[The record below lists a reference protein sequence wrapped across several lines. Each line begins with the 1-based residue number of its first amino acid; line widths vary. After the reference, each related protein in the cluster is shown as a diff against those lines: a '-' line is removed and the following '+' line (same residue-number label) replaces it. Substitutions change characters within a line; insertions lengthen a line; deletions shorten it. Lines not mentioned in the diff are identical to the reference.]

1 MRFTATG
8 ADTAHSAN
16 PARDDTARDDTA
28 PPNGTG
34 KLPLRPLL
42 ALATAAFITVL
53 TEALPAGVLR
63 GMSAGL
69 GVSES
74 ATGQLVTVY
83 AIGTVAAA
91 IPLSA
96 ATSTW
101 PRKRLLLAGV
111 AGFAVGNTV
120 TAVSSAFPLTLAA
133 RFVAG
138 VAAGVVWALLAGYA
152 RRVAPDH
159 LRGKATALVMA
170 GIPVAL
176 SLGVPAGTFLGG
188 ALGWRAAFW
197 AMTALA
203 VALIAWVVAVVP
215 DRPGQPRGGRI
226 PVARTLARP
235 GVAPVLVVTLVFVL
249 AHTILYTYL
258 AAYLARLGLAD
269 RIDAV
274 LLVFGVASVAGIWVV
289 GAHID
294 RRLRA
299 LMIAAAVLFAVAVT
313 VLAADLALAPLVYVA
328 VALWG
333 LGFGG
338 VPTLLT
344 TAAGDAGGEA
354 ADSAQALLVTL
365 WNAAMA
371 GGGVAGGLLLDRF
384 GAGSLPWS
392 ALVLLVPALAVIVAA
407 RAHGFPAV
415 RR

>member
-1 MRFTATG
+1 MRT
-8 ADTAHSAN
+8 
-16 PARDDTARDDTA
+16 TA
-28 PPNGTG
+28 PRTDIPSNTG
-34 KLPLRPLL
+34 RLPLRPLL

-69 GVSES
+69 GVSEA

-83 AIGTVAAA
+83 ALGTVTAA

-96 ATSTW
+96 VTSTW
-101 PRKRLLLAGV
+101 SRKRLLLAGV
-111 AGFAVGNTV
+111 AGFALANTV
-120 TAVSSAFPLTLAA
+120 TAASSLFPLTLAA

-203 VALIAWVVAVVP
+203 VVLLAWVVAAVP
-215 DRPGQPRGGRI
+215 DRPGQPRGARVPI
-226 PVARTLARP
+226 VRTLALP
-235 GVAPVLVVTLVFVL
+235 GVVPVLVVTLVFVL
-249 AHTILYTYL
+249 AHTVLYTYI
-258 AAYLARLGLAD
+258 AAYLARLGVAD
-269 RIDAV
+269 RVDGV

-294 RRLRA
+294 RRLRV

-313 VLAADLALAPLVYVA
+313 ALALTPLVYLA

-333 LGFGG
+333 LAFGG

-371 GGGVAGGLLLDRF
+371 GGGVAGGLLLEGL

-392 ALVLLVPALAVIVAA
+392 ALALLVPALAVVVAA

>member
-1 MRFTATG
+1 MRFTATRS
-8 ADTAHSAN
+8 DTA
-16 PARDDTARDDTA
+16 ARSDTA
-28 PPNGTG
+28 PPTATG

-101 PRKRLLLAGV
+101 SRKRLLLIGV

-120 TAVSSAFPLTLAA
+120 TAVSSAFPVTLAA

-215 DRPGQPRGGRI
+215 DRPGQPRGGRVPI
-226 PVARTLARP
+226 ARTLALP

-249 AHTILYTYL
+249 AHTILYTYI

-269 RIDAV
+269 RVDAV

-289 GAHID
+289 GAHVD

-313 VLAADLALAPLVYVA
+313 ALAADLAVAPLVYVA

-371 GGGVAGGLLLDRF
+371 GGGVAGGLLLDRL

-392 ALVLLVPALAVIVAA
+392 ALVLLVPALAVIVTA

>member
-1 MRFTATG
+1 MTIDAL
-8 ADTAHSAN
+8 
-16 PARDDTARDDTA
+16 RDDT
-28 PPNGTG
+28 PPTTD

-96 ATSTW
+96 VTSTW

-111 AGFAVGNTV
+111 AGFAVANTA
-120 TAVSSAFPLTLAA
+120 TAVSAHFPVALAA
-133 RFVAG
+133 RLVAG

-152 RRVAPDH
+152 RAVAPEH

-203 VALIAWVVAVVP
+203 VALVAWVVAVVP

-226 PVARTLARP
+226 PVARTLALP

-249 AHTILYTYL
+249 AHTILYTYV

-269 RIDAV
+269 RVDAV
-274 LLVFGVASVAGIWVV
+274 LLVFGVASVTGIWVV

-294 RRLRA
+294 RRLRL
-299 LMIAAAVLFAVAVT
+299 LMIAACVLFAVAVT
-313 VLAADLALAPLVYVA
+313 ALALTSLVYIA
-328 VALWG
+328 AALWG
-333 LGFGG
+333 LAFGG

-344 TAAGDAGGEA
+344 TAVGDAGGEA

-371 GGGVAGGLLLDRF
+371 GGGVAGGLLLDRL

-392 ALVLLVPALAVIVAA
+392 ALALLVPALIVVVAA
-407 RAHGFPAV
+407 RAHGFPAA